1 MEEDNINKN
10 VMRST
15 WINYL

>member
-1 MEEDNINKN
+1 MEEDTINKN